1 MNFTLYFLLM
11 QAFGETD
18 LKINPPLE
26 LCFILL
32 SYQPSYT

>member
-1 MNFTLYFLLM
+1 M

-26 LCFILL
+26 LCFIPL
-32 SYQPSYT
+32 SYQPSYTKLLYN